1 MPSKQ
6 SSAPEVQTLLTGLA
20 FGESPRWHEDRLWFS
35 NWGAQEVVAVD
46 LDGNRDVVLRMPSFP
61 FSIDWLPDGRL
72 LITSGRD
79 GLLRRMEPGGS
90 LVTHA
95 DLTSIAGGWNEIV
108 VDGRGNAYVNGGGFD
123 LLAGEKFAPGIVAL
137 VTPDG
142 SARQVAEGIAF
153 PNGMV

>member
-1 MPSKQ
+1 MMPSKHV
-6 SSAPEVQTLLTGLA
+6 SLAELKTLLTGLA

-46 LDGNRDVVLRMPSFP
+46 LDGNRDVVLRMLSFP

-108 VDGRGNAYVNGGGFD
+108 VDGRGNPYVNGGGFH
-123 LLAGEKFAPGIVAL
+123 LLAGAKVAPRIVAL
-137 VTPDG
+137 VTPRGCVRTLLDG
-142 SARQVAEGIAF
+142 
-153 PNGMV
+153 